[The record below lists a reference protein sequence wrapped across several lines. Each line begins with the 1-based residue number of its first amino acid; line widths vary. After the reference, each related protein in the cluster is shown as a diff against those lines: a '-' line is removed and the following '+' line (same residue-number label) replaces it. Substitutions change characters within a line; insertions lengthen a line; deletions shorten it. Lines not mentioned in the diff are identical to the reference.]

1 MAQQIAHA
9 PEKKKI
15 PGCGAK
21 CPAAV
26 GCIGLAGGVAGQ
38 GSGCLVVFGK
48 RSVTAGVVNS
58 IGLPLTRRGPTGSLH
73 PTDTKPADDCE
84 LPPGRQSS
92 RRGVRPR
99 ESPSVICHEW
109 MGGAYA

>member
-1 MAQQIAHA
+1 MLGA
-9 PEKKKI
+9 PEKKI

-58 IGLPLTRRGPTGSLH
+58 IGLPLTRRGPIGSLQ
-73 PTDTKPADDCE
+73 PTDTKPADHMSY
-84 LPPGRQSS
+84 RQRGKEARWVRS
-92 RRGVRPR
+92 RAAR
-99 ESPSVICHEW
+99 
-109 MGGAYA
+109 A

>member
-1 MAQQIAHA
+1 
-9 PEKKKI
+9 
-15 PGCGAK
+15 
-21 CPAAV
+21 
-26 GCIGLAGGVAGQ
+26 
-38 GSGCLVVFGK
+38 VVFGK

-58 IGLPLTRRGPTGSLH
+58 IGLPLTRRGPIGSLQ